1 MKRTALLQIL
11 LVGAAFAQ
19 TPMNLIGWGREN
31 SPVDGPSRGMGDAG
45 AALRSDRAWD
55 PLLTARSAFNNLTA
69 LEVQIVPQWVYTDDG
84 TTSNTL
90 SGVDVPRLSLGIP
103 LGSFGHL
110 SGGYWQRFSRTF
122 ESQDWSDTGFVLTG
136 EGGSFEAVASY
147 EYALPFDATRGLAFG
162 LGYHRVLGRDRVFS
176 KQSWTNSDEYLTVK
190 RYDTLETRRDGS
202 YWTLSSYWTKGAF
215 DLGGWYSIPGDID
228 ITRHRGASDQHFG
241 PDVAET
247 VDAPVGWGVAG
258 AWRFLPKQALVARVA
273 RETWDGSVDDAD
285 PRWSLGGGWQWQG
298 TGDRFDRIWNRSA
311 YRLGGLTT
319 LGGPGGVSSLGL
331 TMGAGLP
338 LGNYGMLDF
347 SAQAGRTTSDVSEG
361 RLEDSFLR
369 LYVSLTG
376 ANRWGQSQRKRR

>member
-69 LEVQIVPQWVYTDDG
+69 LEAQIVPQWVYTDDG

-90 SGVDVPRLSLGIP
+90 GGVDVPRLSLGIP

-122 ESQDWSDTGFVLTG
+122 ESKDWSDTGFVLTG
-136 EGGSFEAVASY
+136 EGGSFEAIASY

-176 KQSWTNSDEYLTVK
+176 KQTWTNTDEYLSVK

-202 YWTLSSYWTKGAF
+202 YWTLSSYWTRGAI
-215 DLGGWYSIPGDID
+215 DLGGWYSLPGDID
-228 ITRHRGASDQHFG
+228 ITRHRGASDQHVG
-241 PDVAET
+241 PDEAET

-273 RETWDGSVDDAD
+273 SETWDGSVDDAD

-319 LGGPGGVSSLGL
+319 LGGPGGVTSLGL

-347 SAQAGRTTSDVSEG
+347 SAQAGRTTSDVSDG
-361 RLEDSFLR
+361 RLEDSFVR